1 MPSTEKPMNKNEHHL
16 IATFIEESLNLYA
29 DKGKEI
35 TSELNLTLDRLE
47 TGSTELEKKII
58 GVLRKGLDD
67 YLSTM
72 DSKMNEAKTKAIVD
86 LNSGGLIKTYDIV
99 QPDSIRKEVV
109 NDKDN
114 PYRKAATEIRNEKTT
129 WLRVADLLSNI
140 CPPFSEFCKKM
151 DEENKQAA
159 IGKMVNPDLI
169 KILQDNKATKTEEP
183 NSNQRATAVGHVKEN
198 SNSIV

>member
-1 MPSTEKPMNKNEHHL
+1 MPSTEQPTNKNGHHL

-35 TSELNLTLDRLE
+35 KAELNLKLTELGKE
-47 TGSTELEKKII
+47 STELEEKII
-58 GVLRKGLDD
+58 GVLRDGLDD
-67 YLSTM
+67 YLFTM
-72 DSKMNEAKTKAIVD
+72 DSKMNKATTKAIGE
-86 LNSGGLIKTYDIV
+86 LNSGGIIKTYENV
-99 QPDSIRKEVV
+99 EPDSIRKEVV

-140 CPPFSEFCKKM
+140 CPSLSEFCKQM
-151 DEENKQAA
+151 DEKNKQAA
-159 IGKMVNPDLI
+159 IGKMVNSDLI

-183 NSNQRATAVGHVKEN
+183 NSNQRATAVGRAKET
-198 SNSIV
+198 SNSIA